1 MKKFSKLM
9 LVGLMIPALAGV
21 STARA
26 GTIATVCGTA
36 LGAVG
41 VYSGVI
47 TGLCGFG
54 YWQSKSSRL
63 TRSLMELSQ
72 HCTQQPE
79 EWDKQVIEAVD
90 KALDELAKGDPE
102 LVGKVIADADTRTCA
117 AKTIFYLLQEEQRCT
132 EEMTGVIV
140 DLADLCADQGVMS
153 MVLWRLDLFVSTIRY
168 GDRTILFLGG
178 AIAIQIC
185 AVSLLGSY
193 LCFHPENVQ
202 LAFHRLVDPFHRL

>member
-9 LVGLMIPALAGV
+9 LVGLMIPALAG
-21 STARA
+21 SGTARA

-90 KALDELAKGDPE
+90 KALDELAKNDPE
-102 LVGKVIADADTRTCA
+102 LMGKVIADTNTRTCA
-117 AKTIFYLLQEEQRCT
+117 AKTVFWLLQEKQRRT
-132 EEMTGVIV
+132 EEKTGMIV
-140 DLADLCADQGVMS
+140 DLTDLCANKKVMEKIIGK
-153 MVLWRLDLFVSTIRY
+153 LWHLRFATEHMCAR
-168 GDRTILFLGG
+168 GRTILFLGG
-178 AIAIQIC
+178 GLASSVC

-193 LCFHPENVQ
+193 LCFQ
-202 LAFHRLVDPFHRL
+202 LGR